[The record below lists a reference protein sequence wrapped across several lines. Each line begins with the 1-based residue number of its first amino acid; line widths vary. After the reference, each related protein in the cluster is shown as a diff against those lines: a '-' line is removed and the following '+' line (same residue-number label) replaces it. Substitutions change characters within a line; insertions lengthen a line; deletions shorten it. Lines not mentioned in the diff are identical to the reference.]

1 VRAFPQQ
8 DPAPKPQFTTT
19 KAWTDVEWETPR
31 GDILTHWSPRV
42 REAIQFWRDKFKTAM
57 FCCASCGSQYGSTP
71 LRVTPKMG
79 HSHCHIC
86 GRAVTSYPVRSFGLF
101 SKVYRQLDLF
111 ESCCDLDAKHERDS
125 QVKVTTEDKAMETF
139 LSTCNKLGIDQ

>member
-1 VRAFPQQ
+1 
-8 DPAPKPQFTTT
+8 
-19 KAWTDVEWETPR
+19 
-31 GDILTHWSPRV
+31 
-42 REAIQFWRDKFKTAM
+42 
-57 FCCASCGSQYGSTP
+57 
-71 LRVTPKMG
+71 MG

-111 ESCCDLDAKHERDS
+111 ESCCDLDAKREQGS

>member
-1 VRAFPQQ
+1 VRSFPRQ
-8 DPAPKPQFTTT
+8 DPAPKPQFTTA
-19 KAWTDVEWETPR
+19 KACEDVEWITPQ
-31 GDILTHWSPRV
+31 GGILRPWSPREII
-42 REAIQFWRDKFKTAM
+42 RFWRDKFKTAM
-57 FCCASCGSQYGSTP
+57 FFCALCGSQYGSTP

-111 ESCCDLDAKHERDS
+111 ESCYALDAKRERDS

>member
-1 VRAFPQQ
+1 MRSFPRQ
-8 DPAPKPQFTTT
+8 DPAPKPQFTTA
-19 KAWTDVEWETPR
+19 KACEDVEWITPQ
-31 GDILTHWSPRV
+31 GGILRPWSPREII
-42 REAIQFWRDKFKTAM
+42 RFWRDKFKTAM
-57 FCCASCGSQYGSTP
+57 FCCALCGSQYGSTP
-71 LRVTPKMG
+71 LLVTPKMG

-111 ESCCDLDAKHERDS
+111 ESCYALDAKRERDS